1 MKERL
6 LEYLK
11 YRKIGQN
18 SFEKSVGW
26 SNGTIYNLTNG
37 IRSDKLASMAKICPD
52 LNLRWLL
59 LGEGEMLN
67 NEKRDLYSQ
76 ETTELKKDKERLIKD
91 KEYLM
96 EELSRVS
103 KDNSKLI
110 SLLEVSQKK
119 VAANAKCA
127 DAKQVG

>member
-6 LEYLK
+6 LKYLE

-59 LGEGEMLN
+59 LGEGQMLN
-67 NEKRDLYSQ
+67 DNQKDVFSH
-76 ETTELKKDKERLIKD
+76 ETTELKKDKELLIKD

-103 KDNSKLI
+103 KDNSRLI
-110 SLLEVSQKK
+110 SLLEHAQKK
-119 VAANAKCA
+119 VATDAKCA